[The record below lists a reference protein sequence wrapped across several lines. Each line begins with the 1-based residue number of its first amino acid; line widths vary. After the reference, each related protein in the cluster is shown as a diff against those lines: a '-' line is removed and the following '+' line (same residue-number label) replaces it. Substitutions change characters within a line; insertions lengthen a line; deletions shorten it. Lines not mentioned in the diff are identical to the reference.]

1 MSANRKASA
10 EQRMQMVRK
19 LEEGR
24 HYSETVG
31 RHLVALLDRTDGQRK
46 AMMIGEVFK
55 ALAQNEIDQSM
66 FYRLIYSIERLLL
79 SEVPSARNI
88 LEEGELLLGDS
99 ADAIR
104 LRQEDRLFLIRC
116 RSISSSLQ
124 A

>member
-55 ALAQNEIDQSM
+55 ALAQNEIDQRM